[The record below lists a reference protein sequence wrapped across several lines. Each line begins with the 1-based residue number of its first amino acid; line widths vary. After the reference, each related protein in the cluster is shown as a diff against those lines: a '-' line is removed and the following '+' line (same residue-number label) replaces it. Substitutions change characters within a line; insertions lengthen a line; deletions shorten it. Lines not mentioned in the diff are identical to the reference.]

1 MSRLL
6 AVAVLA
12 LAGCTL
18 GGDDTTFATAR
29 RGELIIG
36 VDVSGQLASTESNLL
51 GPPPVADTWNFKIAF
66 MAQEGNLIRAGQPVL
81 GFDDSELRRKLEEY
95 QNEFDSAT
103 KELEA
108 HRAGSKL
115 RAREGELAVAE
126 ALAGEKKAS
135 LKAEVGADIEASITV
150 EKAKLDHEFAQF
162 ATGVAR
168 RKAKAQARQD
178 QAELERL
185 LGVKKRAE
193 ERITQLQQS
202 IGAMRVPAPI
212 DGTVLWVTD
221 WQGNKKKV
229 GDNAWRAEKIIDVVS
244 LDKMKADG
252 EVDEMDA
259 SRVSVGQ
266 RVSLRLD
273 ANADVELAGEVVKI
287 SEAVQRRSAED
298 PLKVV
303 KAEIALAAQ
312 DEVELRPGMRFR
324 GTIETDRIADVVL
337 VPLATVHATAEGA
350 VVYRKAGSDTEV
362 ARVTLGRR
370 NREMVE
376 VLSGLEPGDRVAF
389 IERAGA
395 GAEAE

>member
-1 MSRLL
+1 MSRLV
-6 AVAVLA
+6 AVALLA

-18 GGDDTTFATAR
+18 GGEDTSWATAR
-29 RGELIIG
+29 TGELVVG
-36 VDVSGQLASTESNLL
+36 VDVTGQLASTESNLL
-51 GPPPVADTWNFKIAF
+51 GPPPVPDTWNYKIAF
-66 MAQEGNLIRAGQPVL
+66 MAPEGNLVKAGQPVL
-81 GFDDSELRRKLEEY
+81 GFDDTELRRKLEEY

-108 HRAGSKL
+108 HRAAAKL

-126 ALAGEKKAS
+126 ALAAEKKAA
-135 LKAEVGADIEASITV
+135 LKAEVGEDIEASITV
-150 EKAKLDHEFAQF
+150 EKAKLDHEFTQF
-162 ATGVAR
+162 ATGVSK
-168 RKAKAQARQD
+168 RKARAQARQD

-193 ERITQLQQS
+193 ERITELQQS
-202 IGAMRVPAPI
+202 IGDMRVPAPI

-221 WQGNKKKV
+221 WQGNKKKI
-229 GDNAWRAEKIIDVVS
+229 GDNAWRAEKVIDVVS
-244 LDKMKADG
+244 LDKMKAEG

-266 RVSLRLD
+266 KVSLRLD

-287 SEAVQRRSAED
+287 GEAVQRRSAED

-303 KAEIALAAQ
+303 KAEISLAEQ

-324 GTIETDRIADVVL
+324 GTIETDRIADVLL
-337 VPLATVHATAEGA
+337 VPLATVHATADGA
-350 VVYRKAGSDTEV
+350 VVYRASGNDTEV
-362 ARVTLGRR
+362 VEVTLGRR

-389 IERAGA
+389 IERESSAT
-395 GAEAE
+395 EAE